1 MTAKVVII
9 LLCRYKRSVNNL
21 KSYVNNFVDNRFYG
35 VVCDTFL
42 SHKFVFNLNLRHMLG
57 SLMKKKLSEDK
68 MASVFAKSMLDV
80 IDKGFDDVIGL
91 VQDDPVF
98 VEIPNIESND
108 IKHFLLIVITAN
120 MSMMDKH
127 FLPEQSCRIEDEVYT
142 AFANELGC
150 EELTLRK
157 IVSEYDQDM
166 MRLNHPSKNMLYAMS
181 KAFFAKYELNQYQD
195 QYFKR
200 MQAPNP
206 LFLKRMDE
214 IMMNFV
220 WDWEAFFK
228 KFKLR
233 A

>member
-1 MTAKVVII
+1 
-9 LLCRYKRSVNNL
+9 
-21 KSYVNNFVDNRFYG
+21 
-35 VVCDTFL
+35 
-42 SHKFVFNLNLRHMLG
+42 
-57 SLMKKKLSEDK
+57 MKKKLTEDK

-80 IDKGFDDVIGL
+80 IDKGFEDVVGL
-91 VQDDPVF
+91 VNDDPVF
-98 VEIPNIESND
+98 VQSPNLSND
-108 IKHFLLIVITAN
+108 DIKDFLLIIITAN
-120 MSMMDKH
+120 MSMMDE
-127 FLPEQSCRIEDEVYT
+127 FFMPEQSTRLESEIYH
-142 AFANELGC
+142 AFADELGC
-150 EELTLRK
+150 EELTLK
-157 IVSEYDQDM
+157 KAVSNYDQEM
-166 MRLNHPSKNMLYAMS
+166 MRVNHPSKNMLYAMS

-195 QYFKR
+195 QYFRR

>member
-1 MTAKVVII
+1 MSLS
-9 LLCRYKRSVNNL
+9 LL
-21 KSYVNNFVDNRFYG
+21 DI
-35 VVCDTFL
+35 
-42 SHKFVFNLNLRHMLG
+42 FVFNLNLRRMLG

-80 IDKGFDDVIGL
+80 IDKGFEDVVGL
-91 VQDDPVF
+91 VKDDPVF
-98 VEIPNIESND
+98 VQSPEINSDD

-120 MSMMDKH
+120 MSMMDQH

-166 MRLNHPSKNMLYAMS
+166 MRINHPSKNMLYAMS
-181 KAFFAKYELNQYQD
+181 KAFFSKYELNQYQD

-214 IMMNFV
+214 IMLNFV